1 MSKYLNILFNAL
13 AIIII
18 IIAQLAFI
26 NGLPLYLSNLNIVL
40 IIIVLLISLGSLKT
54 ALWWAF
60 GLGLLFD
67 FFSFEPFGLY
77 LSSLFF
83 TVLFMRLLLNNF
95 ITNRS
100 LYSILTLTFFGT
112 LCFEFCVYTI
122 SYTSRFF
129 SRQDFILELQ
139 AGFWRQEAVNIFVN
153 LIAMVIIFYLVNF
166 LSRRFRPVFLMRR
179 K

>member
-1 MSKYLNILFNAL
+1 MPKYLNILFSAL

-40 IIIVLLISLGSLKT
+40 IIIVLFISLGSLEKT
-54 ALWWAF
+54 LWWAI
-60 GLGLLFD
+60 GLGFLLD
-67 FFSFEPFGLY
+67 FLSFEPFGLY
-77 LSSLFF
+77 LSSLFL

-112 LCFEFCVYTI
+112 LFFEFCVYAI
-122 SYTSRFF
+122 SFSARFF
-129 SRQDFILELQ
+129 SRQDFILEFTV
-139 AGFWRQEAVNIFVN
+139 GFWQQEAANIFVN
-153 LIAMVIIFYLVNF
+153 LAAMVIIFYLVNF
-166 LSRRFRPVFLMRR
+166 LSRSFRPVFLIKR